1 LAKSALLD
9 PLARYGPEG
18 ISTLGLPIHADWAAS
33 HLPALVEASHVQA
46 AAPILEE
53 FPQLQPLGE
62 RRRHLRL
69 QLVADLTEA
78 LASQLPSV
86 GNSQSAAQRFLEE
99 VDAALI
105 LEALSPVKGVT
116 QGDL

>member
-1 LAKSALLD
+1 M
-9 PLARYGPEG
+9 
-18 ISTLGLPIHADWAAS
+18 
-33 HLPALVEASHVQA
+33 
-46 AAPILEE
+46 
-53 FPQLQPLGE
+53 
-62 RRRHLRL
+62 
-69 QLVADLTEA
+69 ADLTEA
-78 LASQLPSV
+78 IASQLPSV